1 MGFVTSHFFSLP
13 TAGSDYSSLTA
24 ERTFNSGDQ
33 IMCVDIII
41 IDDIV
46 LEPFLESFT
55 VSLTNSIFL
64 GQGTVTIVDNEEGM
78 SPARTLCW

>member
-1 MGFVTSHFFSLP
+1 MGFATSHFSSLSA
-13 TAGSDYSSLTA
+13 AGSDYSSLTA

-33 IMCVDIII
+33 IVCVDIII
-41 IDDIV
+41 VDDIV

-64 GQGTVTIVDNEEGM
+64 GQGTVTIVDDEPGM
-78 SPARTLCW
+78 SPVRTLC

>member
-1 MGFVTSHFFSLP
+1 MGFVTAHFSSLP
-13 TAGSDYSSLTA
+13 AAGSDYSSLTA

-33 IMCVDIII
+33 IVCVDIII
-41 IDDIV
+41 VDDIV

-64 GQGTVTIVDNEEGM
+64 GQGTVTIVDDEPGM
-78 SPARTLCW
+78 SPVRTLC